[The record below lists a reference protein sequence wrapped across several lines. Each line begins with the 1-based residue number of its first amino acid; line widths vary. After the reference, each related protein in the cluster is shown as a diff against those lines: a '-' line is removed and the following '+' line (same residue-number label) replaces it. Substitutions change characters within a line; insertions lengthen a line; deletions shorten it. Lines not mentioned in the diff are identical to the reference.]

1 MVNMALA
8 VLILSPG
15 YTILFYQLISHIGL
29 FLELWRI
36 NMHIIHYSDIG
47 DTVYYLGGY
56 LHTEMHIISN
66 WTVPGTLSLED

>member
-1 MVNMALA
+1 
-8 VLILSPG
+8 
-15 YTILFYQLISHIGL
+15 
-29 FLELWRI
+29 
-36 NMHIIHYSDIG
+36 MHIIHYSDIG